1 MPRAGGPF
9 RYGLAPDIEAG
20 PFIQRN
26 TDCAGA
32 ARNAYSWPYKL
43 MKIGCL
49 PDASTYDAE
58 TCRAKARS
66 IGPRLAGSRRLVPL
80 GHCSE
85 TALLVRC
92 FERVWRVAS
101 VPAVFSGEAHGE

>member
-1 MPRAGGPF
+1 
-9 RYGLAPDIEAG
+9 
-20 PFIQRN
+20 
-26 TDCAGA
+26 
-32 ARNAYSWPYKL
+32 

-66 IGPRLAGSRRLVPL
+66 IGPRLAGSRRLVPP

-101 VPAVFSGEAHGE
+101 VPAVFSGEAHGECSSCWRVRSRAAVQVAPVNEAAGEAARSAA